1 MEMDLIQYQLDPD
14 LYPDVNWQDEIL
26 HKTSFQQ
33 TYYVSAQGGGSIARY
48 FVSMGMSK
56 ESAAYIQTLTA
67 VTRQTQDTTHIIIEP
82 IWISMLLSQPPSIW
96 GWTDLYPIKKSRE
109 WLTQIY
115 FGMLSQ
121 C

>member
-1 MEMDLIQYQLDPD
+1 M
-14 LYPDVNWQDEIL
+14 
-26 HKTSFQQ
+26 
-33 TYYVSAQGGGSIARY
+33 GSIARY

-56 ESAAYIQTLTA
+56 ESAAYIQDPDSRYKADTGYNTYNYRTNLDINVTKSTTLYLGL
-67 VTRQTQDTTHIIIEP
+67 DGF
-82 IWISMLLSQPPSIW
+82 ISN
-96 GWTDLYPIKKSRE
+96 KKSRE